1 MSVRQRLAAPSNR
14 VRTYQNRYYG
24 ESCARTRGDV
34 GEDAD
39 DSSDRGLRRPLR
51 GLAGKGAV
59 VRVER
64 RKTDMGLERIIFA
77 AIAVSIC
84 IFCAATCEKKF
95 TPPEEGFQAAHER
108 LMAIIEES
116 GVKDKLVL
124 AAVRKVKRH
133 LFVSPAFYDEAYDDR
148 PLAIGEGQTI
158 SQPSLV
164 AKMTELL
171 ELKGGEKVLEI
182 GTGSGYQAAI
192 LAEIAKE
199 VYTIEIVPA
208 LAQSADKRLK
218 ELGYKNITVRCGDGY
233 RGWQEKA
240 PFDAIIVTCG
250 APEILQPLVRQLREG
265 GIMVSPV
272 GEDPGESVL
281 KKITKRGNSII
292 VDDIFGVG
300 FVPMTGEVQ
309 KKKEK

>member
-1 MSVRQRLAAPSNR
+1 VKGERMSVSF
-14 VRTYQNRYYG
+14 
-24 ESCARTRGDV
+24 E
-34 GEDAD
+34 
-39 DSSDRGLRRPLR
+39 
-51 GLAGKGAV
+51 K
-59 VRVER
+59 
-64 RKTDMGLERIIFA
+64 
-77 AIAVSIC
+77 IAVIVVASSMC
-84 IFCAATCEKKF
+84 IFCAATCGKEI
-95 TPPEEGFQAAHER
+95 TPQEEGFQVAHEN
-108 LMAIIEES
+108 LMATIEEG

-124 AAVRKVKRH
+124 AAMRKVKRH
-133 LFVSPAFYDEAYDDR
+133 LFVDPAYYDEAYNDY
-148 PLAIGEGQTI
+148 PLPIGEGQTI

-199 VYTIEIVPA
+199 VYTIEIIPT
-208 LAQSADKRLK
+208 LAESADKRLK

-233 RGWQEKA
+233 RGWKEKA

-250 APEILQPLVRQLREG
+250 APEILQALVNQLRDG

-272 GEDPGESVL
+272 GEDPANSTL
-281 KKITKRGNSII
+281 KKITRRGDSKD
-292 VDDIFGVG
+292 VEDIFPVG

-309 KKKEK
+309 KK

>member
-1 MSVRQRLAAPSNR
+1 MTTGIE
-14 VRTYQNRYYG
+14 RT
-24 ESCARTRGDV
+24 A
-34 GEDAD
+34 
-39 DSSDRGLRRPLR
+39 
-51 GLAGKGAV
+51 
-59 VRVER
+59 
-64 RKTDMGLERIIFA
+64 IILVAFSMC
-77 AIAVSIC
+77 V
-84 IFCAATCEKKF
+84 FCAATCSNR
-95 TPPEEGFQAAHER
+95 FQAANEH
-108 LMAIIEES
+108 LIATIEES

-124 AAVRKVKRH
+124 AAMRNVKRH
-133 LFVSPAFYDEAYDDR
+133 LFVDPAYYDEAYDDY
-148 PLAIGEGQTI
+148 PLPIGEGQTI

-171 ELKGGEKVLEI
+171 QLKGGEKVLEI

-208 LAQSADKRLK
+208 LAQSAEKRLK

-250 APEILQPLVRQLREG
+250 APEILQPLVMQLRDG

-272 GEDPGESVL
+272 GEDPAHSIL
-281 KKITKRGNSII
+281 KKVTRCGNVITVEPISP
-292 VDDIFGVG
+292 VG

-309 KKKEK
+309 KKEK